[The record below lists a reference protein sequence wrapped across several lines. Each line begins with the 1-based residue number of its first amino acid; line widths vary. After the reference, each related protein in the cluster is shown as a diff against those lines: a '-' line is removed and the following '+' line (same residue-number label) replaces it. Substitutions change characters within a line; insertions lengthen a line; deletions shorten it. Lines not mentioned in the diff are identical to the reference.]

1 MQLSPVLHQLTVRF
15 TVPTPAGPLPRS
27 ANLWILVGRRL
38 VVIDSGVAG
47 AEEKLSS
54 YLHGL
59 GRTPQEIDW
68 LLLTHSHPDHIGAA
82 AAVVESSGC
91 RVAAHRAERGWI
103 EDPQLQLRERPVPGF
118 NQLVQG
124 PVAVARE
131 LVDGE
136 VLRFDGLPPLTVLHT
151 PGHSMGSLSFWAPS
165 ERWLV
170 SGDAVPIPGDLPIF
184 DDHAAAVASVQRLRG
199 CWAGLLLSSWQSE
212 CAGEAIAPR
221 LDAAAAWLQELKALA
236 QEHAPRVAGD
246 PDSLALCSLLA
257 PRLGL
262 PQAAVNPLVARSFA
276 ACLAA

>member
-136 VLRFDGLPPLTVLHT
+136 VLHFDGLPPLTVLHT

-170 SGDAVPIPGDLPIF
+170 SGDAVHPRRPANLRRPCRRGRICAEAP
-184 DDHAAAVASVQRLRG
+184 RLRG
-199 CWAGLLLSSWQSE
+199 GAAPLLVAVGVRW
-212 CAGEAIAPR
+212 GGDR
-221 LDAAAAWLQELKALA
+221 AAARRGRCVASGAQGARAGARAAGRGRSGSARAL
-236 QEHAPRVAGD
+236 
-246 PDSLALCSLLA
+246 
-257 PRLGL
+257 
-262 PQAAVNPLVARSFA
+262 
-276 ACLAA
+276 